1 MFNRRAGCLGNPLV
15 RFCEGLGGNR
25 ETGAALPTR
34 LEYCLSCMLSSLL
47 QLGIFNWWMIS
58 IKLGLSRWKK
68 ANGFFRID

>member
-34 LEYCLSCMLSSLL
+34 LGN
-47 QLGIFNWWMIS
+47 QLKIHTYRLCQKQNPINN
-58 IKLGLSRWKK
+58 I
-68 ANGFFRID
+68 